1 MELSM
6 TRREREDFLAAVHV
20 GVLSIPEPGRR
31 QRRRA
36 GGVGGAL
43 RGRARRAP
51 ARARYLGREAGDAD
65 IAATA
70 ARREA
75 EPNVLVRI
83 RPERWLSVDYGKAFP
98 SAGDVGSRL
107 R

>member
-1 MELSM
+1 VVSVAPCADEPVE
-6 TRREREDFLAAVHV
+6 RRLA
-20 GVLSIPEPGRR
+20 
-31 QRRRA
+31 Q
-36 GGVGGAL
+36 
-43 RGRARRAP
+43 
-51 ARARYLGREAGDAD
+51 RYLGREGGDAD